1 MLKIAI
7 TGPESTGKS
16 ALCEALALHY
26 QTNWVPEFARDY
38 LDGKHPP
45 YTENDLNIMA
55 EGQNENENK
64 IAKKTEGILFSDT
77 EMTVMKIWSEH
88 ALGYCTPYI
97 AELYNKQHYDFY
109 LLTDID
115 LNWEPD
121 PLREH
126 PHLREYFFGLYQK
139 ELTQANHPFKIVRGM
154 GVKRLENAINAIDT
168 FLKNR
173 P

>member
-26 QTNWVPEFARDY
+26 KTNWVPEFARDY
-38 LDGKHPP
+38 LKGKQPP
-45 YTENDLNIMA
+45 YTESDLNTIA
-55 EGQNENENK
+55 DGQIESENK
-64 IAKKTEGILFSDT
+64 IAKKNGSVLFCDT

-88 ALGYCTPYI
+88 ALGYCTPHI
-97 AELYNKQHYDFY
+97 IDLYNKQHYDLY

-126 PHLREYFFGLYQK
+126 PHLREYFFDNYKK
-139 ELTQANHPFKIVRGM
+139 ELTKTGRPFKIIRGI
-154 GVKRLENAINAIDT
+154 GDERLTNAVKTMTFFLEGQ
-168 FLKNR
+168 L
-173 P
+173 